1 MKRIFL
7 CVIVLM
13 TSVVVASAQLV
24 GILEDDVRIVRG
36 VMPNGL
42 VYYLV
47 PNSSVKGYAD
57 FAFIQRNGVAM
68 EDSSSL
74 GLTYLMECMALTET
88 HNFPDGAIFSFID
101 DMGLSR
107 VNGLEIE
114 AGDYHTIYSF
124 NEWWIRCFWRCSI
137 CRRPL
142 SWTTVRWR
150 GESIFYG
157 MSWLHP

>member
-107 VNGLEIE
+107 VNGTEPCQWS
-114 AGDYHTIYSF
+114 GDRGRRLPYH
-124 NEWWIRCFWRCSI
+124 
-137 CRRPL
+137 
-142 SWTTVRWR
+142 
-150 GESIFYG
+150 IFIQ
-157 MSWLHP
+157 